1 MKVKSLKIKNFR
13 CFEELK
19 IDFNEDY
26 TVLVGVNGAG
36 KSSIL
41 EAISIGLGSY
51 IAEFSNISGNSIHNE
66 DAHYKYYE
74 VGSRIDPQQQFPVSI
89 EMGANIDGDNV
100 FWVRSLNRQG
110 GNTTVSGTKQIKNYA
125 LQLNEELMH
134 GNQNIILPIV
144 SYYGTA
150 RLWMQKKQ
158 KKNKDTA
165 IRLARQNG
173 YIDCLSAAAN
183 EKLMLKWFEEMTY
196 LQLQEG
202 SKIAE
207 LEAVKDA
214 LKRCYQSIGLD
225 LEDVEFRFNVKTKDL
240 EIYMERKDGSR
251 EILPTRLLSDG
262 IKGILGV
269 VADIAYRMALLNP
282 QLLEKVNET
291 PGIILIDEIDMHLH
305 PAWQKKIIHDLR
317 EIFPNVQFLFTTH
330 SPSVL
335 SHVPRENILMLNN
348 HQVYPPMNKTYGRD
362 VDSIL
367 REIMLVESRPDEIL
381 DKLKSFSDYIE
392 ESKLEDARKILNELE
407 DILGSNDEEVISSKI
422 TLELEEM

>member
-1 MKVKSLKIKNFR
+1 M
-13 CFEELK
+13 
-19 IDFNEDY
+19 
-26 TVLVGVNGAG
+26 
-36 KSSIL
+36 
-41 EAISIGLGSY
+41 
-51 IAEFSNISGNSIHNE
+51 
-66 DAHYKYYE
+66 
-74 VGSRIDPQQQFPVSI
+74 
-89 EMGANIDGDNV
+89 
-100 FWVRSLNRQG
+100 
-110 GNTTVSGTKQIKNYA
+110 
-125 LQLNEELMH
+125 
-134 GNQNIILPIV
+134 
-144 SYYGTA
+144 
-150 RLWMQKKQ
+150 
-158 KKNKDTA
+158 
-165 IRLARQNG
+165 
-173 YIDCLSAAAN
+173 
-183 EKLMLKWFEEMTY
+183 
-196 LQLQEG
+196 
-202 SKIAE
+202 
-207 LEAVKDA
+207 
-214 LKRCYQSIGLD
+214 
-225 LEDVEFRFNVKTKDL
+225 
-240 EIYMERKDGSR
+240 
-251 EILPTRLLSDG
+251 LSDG

-367 REIMLVESRPDEIL
+367 REIMLVESRPKEIL